1 MKIDRESFEEWMA
14 NPLTEALMKAC
25 ARWEQEAK
33 TLWVNASW
41 GAGQTDAVVLA
52 RLREQARTLERIRN
66 ISPEEIEEATE

>member
-1 MKIDRESFEEWMA
+1 MKIDPEYFEEWMA
-14 NPLTEALMKAC
+14 NPLTEALMQTC
-25 ARWEQEAK
+25 ARWEQQAK

-41 GAGQTDAVVLA
+41 GAGQTDAVTLA